1 MLYLHHC
8 LLFFFDLLLVF
19 AYPTHTDQT
28 DSELS
33 FHQVLIMSKHS
44 QHYLQLY
51 PQTKG
56 YFFFFSAIATALGI
70 YLLTFAAF
78 LI

>member
-1 MLYLHHC
+1 
-8 LLFFFDLLLVF
+8 
-19 AYPTHTDQT
+19 
-28 DSELS
+28 
-33 FHQVLIMSKHS
+33 MSKHS

-56 YFFFFSAIATALGI
+56 YSSFFSAIATALGI